1 MEPGIKYLMIGH
13 ESAGNPGNR
22 STLGGRGETPD
33 KSDPKPCPIIGY
45 ILPCLYPLAPHFP
58 AGIVGIGIDIG
69 LVLVLIGIRI
79 LLVLPINILTTSV
92 FNALSIG
99 SGLVVAVL
107 LCMKRDVT

>member
-1 MEPGIKYLMIGH
+1 M
-13 ESAGNPGNR
+13 
-22 STLGGRGETPD
+22 
-33 KSDPKPCPIIGY
+33 
-45 ILPCLYPLAPHFP
+45 PCLYPLAPHFP
-58 AGIVGIGIDIG
+58 AGIVGIGIGIG

-107 LCMKRDVT
+107 LCMKRENYYSGRKLTIFSGPSYK